1 MKFIWIILIAYL
13 LYKLV
18 FEFLLPVS
26 KVTSQVRSK
35 IKEMKE
41 QQQNQHAQQS
51 NKKPPE
57 PINREGD
64 YIDFEE
70 VK

>member
-41 QQQNQHAQQS
+41 QQQNHQAQQS

-57 PINREGD
+57 PTSREGD